1 MIAIAGH
8 IVIRF
13 LPNTKINKHFIG
25 DGMEDQ
31 LQRGLFC
38 AKSIKKYR

>member
-8 IVIRF
+8 IVIRY

-25 DGMEDQ
+25 DGMEVH
-31 LQRGLFC
+31 LCEIHRKIEIL
-38 AKSIKKYR
+38 